1 MARFKIYSKDGQ
13 TVRYEGCP
21 KYNGTYLKV
30 SYLEFSSI
38 ASPTPIVWQ
47 VGDYVDY
54 PRTGLR
60 YTLRSIPS
68 VRKKAKSGQTGDAFV
83 YQNVQFMAQTQ
94 DLAVAPFIDLVPGD
108 NGVHFSTQSAVSTFE
123 NAYGIAARIQ
133 ACLDDLFPGVWDVKV
148 YENLDG
154 DFEKKI
160 SEAVDFSIDGG
171 TCLEACDR
179 MYDTWGIGWTHYKDS
194 TSGKDVLLFG
204 RPNTRTSD
212 NTSPDFIFG
221 PGSGLTA
228 LKKSVAN
235 SDEIGTRLRVFGSSR
250 NIPTSYYRGLDIYNG
265 EGADIQNLMIPLSKW
280 GKTDGKPDA
289 RKAYLQASDEVV
301 AALGLIPRTHYFD
314 GSDGEEIYPSLE
326 GATVGDVRAAKQEL
340 QDTTYVPS
348 QTVYPDASERV
359 DEIEAAAN
367 PEDDGYSG
375 GSDGSKYK
383 DTQVV
388 SYAGV
393 NRQQVH
399 VSSNVRPEQYG
410 DPTEVSY
417 YIFSQVP
424 LSKDDAVT
432 VESGMEGYIE
442 DANGIIYS
450 DAGSVKV
457 VLTLQSGTS
466 TNGNLASK
474 SVETTKEG
482 NRYNFRLPEITLEHP
497 SDYTD
502 MNLRLTIT
510 VKASRSANS
519 FFYVN
524 LSGHDFLLGEYTPIK
539 GDFTLTLKQIG
550 FDISQRAPLT
560 ADGLARIYM
569 VDGMNAGRSFYV
581 RSCSYTSGSD
591 TWLLGMYRTEDEST
605 GMRYPNSQFPINPG
619 DHFLLLDIAM
629 PELYVGLASQRLY
642 EKGIEMLNDIS
653 RVKPY
658 YEPEVDAIVMT
669 EQARVL
675 REGMYMRL
683 TDTDIAGD
691 SSEYVLI
698 DTLTINEGEAEIPT
712 YKVGLREYKKKT
724 FQETTKA
731 AIDDISQKASGGSSG
746 RPSSSTAQSYDALSD
761 KPKIDG
767 VTLEGDRDSYNELGL
782 INKSIFELVNI
793 GTEESPLMAIRA
805 KYGLFSDSFI
815 SARGSDPEAGSGG
828 SGGLDVQAMWY
839 ALGQPTGEQINASH
853 IPNLAISKIT
863 GLQAALDSKLESIT
877 KAMVEGVLTG
887 TITSHDHDGMY
898 APLSGGLIPS
908 QYLPSYVDDVVEYA
922 SLSAF
927 PASGEGGK
935 IYVALD
941 TNLTYRWGGTSY
953 VEISPSLALGH
964 TSGTAYPGDEG
975 AALAERVESMKVIT
989 DLFGID
995 GDGNV
1000 YVKDNRG
1007 FWSNS
1012 FISARGSD
1020 PEAGSGGGG
1029 SGVDMASVWYA
1040 LAQPTNEKINVSHIP
1055 ELTISKITGLQ
1066 GELDSKLSGITGEMV
1081 TEALGY
1087 TPYDASRISTASVAY
1102 AASAGKVENAL
1113 TINNDGG
1120 SPSASAKSYNGSAAV
1135 TINIPT
1141 TLPASDVYSWA
1152 KQPVKPSY
1160 TFSEIGSKPSTLS
1173 GYGITDGVN
1182 AAEAT
1187 GHLTVSV
1194 SGHKLTIGVASG
1206 YTIPTASQITL
1217 WDKVG
1222 GLFDVDED
1230 GNVYVK
1236 DNRGFYGNS
1245 FISAR
1250 GSDPEA
1256 GTSGGG
1262 GLDEDALWDILG
1274 TPGTEKID
1282 ISHIPELSL
1291 TDVTGLEEALNS
1303 KLSGI
1308 TGQMVKDALGYT
1320 PYDAAAIGS
1329 ASVAYATSSG
1339 TAGKVAHALT
1349 VKHDGGSSS
1358 ASAKTYNGSAAVTV
1372 TIPTTLPASD
1382 VYAWAKAATK
1392 PSYTWGEIGGK
1403 PSVFTPAPHTHPLS
1417 DISDLHASWDALLKS
1432 APSAYVTRWPAWGE
1446 VTGKPSAFTPAEH
1459 THVKADIT
1467 DFPTSWAWSAITGKP
1482 STLTGYGITD
1492 GVNSVEASGGLSAS
1506 VSGHKLTVGV
1516 ASGYAVPTSAQ
1527 ISAWNL
1533 VASLFGVDSDGNVYV
1548 KDGKGFYGQS
1558 FVSSRGSDPGA
1569 GSGGG
1574 SGVDMESVWYAMA
1587 QPTTE
1592 KINVSHIPLLQQL
1605 SGALTNAQLA
1615 NSAITVAGV
1624 RVSLGGAVTTAQIAS
1639 ALTGSGYKLT
1649 DNDTTY
1655 TLTKSG
1661 STITLTGSDGRKT
1674 SVTDSNTTYTLG
1686 SFGITAT
1693 AAEINKLD
1701 GLATTAAELGYVH
1714 GVTSP
1719 IQEQLNSKA
1728 NTSAL
1733 SAYLPLAGGAMS
1745 GNINLLGANSST
1757 LRVQMNNDNANYRRG
1772 IAWESVNHTLI
1783 AEIGY
1788 KNFGQLIYLNP
1799 ISNEITDVWTDA
1811 VGKYSLVIS
1820 KDLLTYNTYPLLHS
1834 GNYTSYTVTKT
1845 GGGASGW
1852 WPINVTGAA
1861 ERSNVLSATTDTA
1874 ISNYVRYRHVSGS
1887 PSLVGSTA
1895 GGGAWGLPS
1904 TGPDAEYANG
1914 QILRLGWS
1922 PEYYTDIFTGP
1933 NDFGSAAGIQFRQVV
1948 AGKMSSRGW
1957 RTLLDTANYAG
1968 TLDTRYLLKSA
1979 YTASDIL
1986 AKLKTVD
1993 GSGSGLDADL
2003 LDGTQKSGLLTS
2015 VASTAATNLSVTVGG
2030 TVKSVADLYA
2040 TYLDGHPATS
2050 FDLSTN
2056 LGACQDYGVYV
2067 IGLMQITDYT
2077 TAGNMA
2083 NGTLIFI
2090 RQNGNN
2096 PAQKIIYSLSTRYNT
2111 DNVRF
2116 GYLTLSTN
2124 IYVQPCTFTYNGK
2137 KWAGFQ
2143 VSAASSYSTGVVCV
2157 RDGLRIGESSTPFL
2171 LKYAVLNTGAVIN
2184 SEVNSSVVINGADII
2199 ESGVH
2204 SNAFFGNA
2212 SSATKLATARSIWG
2226 QTFDGTQGV
2235 DGHLYLGSP
2244 TYRLYFG
2251 KSGLTSFITGEDSGY
2266 FSIKSANN
2274 TAVAATLLRINL
2286 SNGAVSGSSIS
2297 LSSHLAVSGAEG
2309 RGITCTG
2316 NHIRLK
2322 AATGGW
2328 AIGIEPYHNDNTT
2341 SFSHSVGGAY
2351 GANANTI
2358 NYTYYGGTYN
2368 SPAMVILPN
2377 KMVGIGRTDPWYT
2390 LDVNGTI
2397 RAGVGIWSNG
2407 YVSAKGQ
2414 DTTSDARYK
2423 KDIAALPA
2431 QAALAVLM
2439 RLRPATWAW
2448 KDDGR
2453 RGAGFVAQEVMGVL
2467 PEAVREVG
2475 DGDDR
2480 HLALNYQML
2489 HAYEVCLLQT
2499 HETELERLRGRVNQL
2514 ENEIKRIRHES

>member
-94 DLAVAPFIDLVPGD
+94 DLAVAPFVDLVPGD

-194 TSGKDVLLFG
+194 ISGKDVLLFG

-289 RKAYLQASDEVV
+289 RKAYLQAPDDVV

-502 MNLRLTIT
+502 MSLRLTIT

-581 RSCSYTSGSD
+581 RSCSYTSDSD

-683 TDTDIAGD
+683 TDADIAGD

-793 GTEESPLMAIRA
+793 GTEGNPLMAIRA

-853 IPNLAISKIT
+853 IPSLAISKIT
-863 GLQAALDSKLESIT
+863 GLQAALNSKLESIT

-887 TITSHDHDGMY
+887 TITSHNHDGRY
-898 APLSGGLIPS
+898 APLSGGLVPS

-1007 FWSNS
+1007 F
-1012 FISARGSD
+1012 
-1020 PEAGSGGGG
+1020 
-1029 SGVDMASVWYA
+1029 
-1040 LAQPTNEKINVSHIP
+1040 
-1055 ELTISKITGLQ
+1055 
-1066 GELDSKLSGITGEMV
+1066 
-1081 TEALGY
+1081 
-1087 TPYDASRISTASVAY
+1087 
-1102 AASAGKVENAL
+1102 
-1113 TINNDGG
+1113 
-1120 SPSASAKSYNGSAAV
+1120 
-1135 TINIPT
+1135 
-1141 TLPASDVYSWA
+1141 
-1152 KQPVKPSY
+1152 
-1160 TFSEIGSKPSTLS
+1160 
-1173 GYGITDGVN
+1173 
-1182 AAEAT
+1182 
-1187 GHLTVSV
+1187 
-1194 SGHKLTIGVASG
+1194 
-1206 YTIPTASQITL
+1206 
-1217 WDKVG
+1217 
-1222 GLFDVDED
+1222 
-1230 GNVYVK
+1230 
-1236 DNRGFYGNS
+1236 YGNS
-1245 FISAR
+1245 FVSA
-1250 GSDPEA
+1250 
-1256 GTSGGG
+1256 
-1262 GLDEDALWDILG
+1262 
-1274 TPGTEKID
+1274 
-1282 ISHIPELSL
+1282 
-1291 TDVTGLEEALNS
+1291 
-1303 KLSGI
+1303 
-1308 TGQMVKDALGYT
+1308 
-1320 PYDAAAIGS
+1320 
-1329 ASVAYATSSG
+1329 
-1339 TAGKVAHALT
+1339 
-1349 VKHDGGSSS
+1349 
-1358 ASAKTYNGSAAVTV
+1358 
-1372 TIPTTLPASD
+1372 
-1382 VYAWAKAATK
+1382 
-1392 PSYTWGEIGGK
+1392 
-1403 PSVFTPAPHTHPLS
+1403 
-1417 DISDLHASWDALLKS
+1417 
-1432 APSAYVTRWPAWGE
+1432 
-1446 VTGKPSAFTPAEH
+1446 
-1459 THVKADIT
+1459 
-1467 DFPTSWAWSAITGKP
+1467 
-1482 STLTGYGITD
+1482 
-1492 GVNSVEASGGLSAS
+1492 
-1506 VSGHKLTVGV
+1506 
-1516 ASGYAVPTSAQ
+1516 
-1527 ISAWNL
+1527 
-1533 VASLFGVDSDGNVYV
+1533 
-1548 KDGKGFYGQS
+1548 
-1558 FVSSRGSDPGA
+1558 RGSDPGA

-1574 SGVDMESVWYAMA
+1574 SGVDMESVWYALG
-1587 QPTTE
+1587 QPTNE
-1592 KINVSHIPLLQQL
+1592 KINVSHIPALQQL
-1605 SGALTNAQLA
+1605 SGQITNAQLA
-1615 NSAITVAGV
+1615 NSSLSVAGV
-1624 RVSLGGAVTTAQIAS
+1624 TVALGGAVSTKQIAS
-1639 ALTGSGYKLT
+1639 ALTAAGYKLT
-1649 DNDTTY
+1649 DTVTT
-1655 TLTKSG
+1655 LAS
-1661 STITLTGSDGRKT
+1661 L
-1674 SVTDSNTTYTLG
+1674 
-1686 SFGITAT
+1686 GITAT
-1693 AAEINKLD
+1693 AAELNFVD
-1701 GLATTAAELGYVH
+1701 
-1714 GVTSP
+1714 GVTSN
-1719 IQEQLNSKA
+1719 IQTQLNAKA
-1728 NTSAL
+1728 NASAL
-1733 SAYLPLAGGAMS
+1733 TAYALKDGSNAS
-1745 GNINLLGANSST
+1745 GTWAIDISRTATYATVLSSNSST
-1757 LRVQMNNDNANYRRG
+1757 TVSTYLKYRM
-1772 IAWESVNHTLI
+1772 
-1783 AEIGY
+1783 IG
-1788 KNFGQLIYLNP
+1788 GQ
-1799 ISNEITDVWTDA
+1799 T
-1811 VGKYSLVIS
+1811 
-1820 KDLLTYNTYPLLHS
+1820 
-1834 GNYTSYTVTKT
+1834 
-1845 GGGASGW
+1845 
-1852 WPINVTGAA
+1852 
-1861 ERSNVLSATTDTA
+1861 
-1874 ISNYVRYRHVSGS
+1874 
-1887 PSLVGSTA
+1887 SLVGSNA
-1895 GGGAWGLPS
+1895 ANGAWCLPT
-1904 TGPDAEYANG
+1904 TGGDAKSGNG
-1914 QILRLGWS
+1914 QILRFGWAQN
-1922 PEYYTDIFTGP
+1922 YYTDLHTGP
-1933 NDFGSAAGIQFRQVV
+1933 NEIGSNSGLQFRQVV
-1948 AGKMSSRGW
+1948 AGAVSSLGW
-1957 RTLLDTANYAG
+1957 RTLLDTANYS
-1968 TLDTRYLLKSA
+1968 TYLDTRYLLKSA

-1993 GSGSGLDADL
+1993 GPGSGLDADL
-2003 LDGTQKSGLLTS
+2003 LDGYHLSSVRLGVSDFGAQIAAAGWYRVYTSSTTNAQQHSDIILHLQRGYVSPQNEHYTFSISVGFNGDINITQLSGVIGGHLITKIRVVWANSQKYYIDIYTDYRNHANWYSVYGQGYGTFSGFTAGATIPSGYSSYEFTTVEGCKSSGGFTG
-2015 VASTAATNLSVTVGG
+2015 ALSGN
-2030 TVKSVADLYA
+2030 
-2040 TYLDGHPATS
+2040 ATS
-2050 FDLSTN
+2050 
-2056 LGACQDYGVYV
+2056 
-2067 IGLMQITDYT
+2067 
-2077 TAGNMA
+2077 
-2083 NGTLIFI
+2083 
-2090 RQNGNN
+2090 
-2096 PAQKIIYSLSTRYNT
+2096 
-2111 DNVRF
+2111 
-2116 GYLTLSTN
+2116 
-2124 IYVQPCTFTYNGK
+2124 
-2137 KWAGFQ
+2137 
-2143 VSAASSYSTGVVCV
+2143 AS
-2157 RDGLRIGESSTPFL
+2157 
-2171 LKYAVLNTGAVIN
+2171 
-2184 SEVNSSVVINGADII
+2184 
-2199 ESGVH
+2199 
-2204 SNAFFGNA
+2204 
-2212 SSATKLATARSIWG
+2212 KLATARSIWG

-2251 KSGLTSFITGEDSGY
+2251 TSGLTSYLTGEDSGY

-2286 SNGAVSGSSIS
+2286 SNGVVSGSGIS

-2309 RGITCTG
+2309 RGITYTG
-2316 NHIRLK
+2316 KHIRLK

-2328 AIGIEPYHNDNTT
+2328 AIGIEPYHNDDTT
-2341 SFSHSVGGAY
+2341 SFSHSVGGAF
-2351 GANANTI
+2351 GGNANTI

-2397 RAGVGIWSNG
+2397 RAAVGIWSNG

-2439 RLRPATWAW
+2439 RLRPSTWAW
-2448 KDDGR
+2448 RDDGH
-2453 RGAGFVAQEVMGVL
+2453 RGAGFVAQEVTGVL

-2475 DGDDR
+2475 NGEDR

-2489 HAYEVCLLQT
+2489 HAYEVSALQT